1 MGRKA
6 KNKQGP
12 PAPLAEL
19 QRPKAQGAAAAKGKR
34 VSSQSSSSAA
44 AATKGK
50 RKAVEEVPQVNGS
63 SSKTAR
69 RTQADVKA
77 SKSGKKADKAAE
89 RR

>member
-19 QRPKAQGAAAAKGKR
+19 QRPKAQGGAAAKGKR
-34 VSSQSSSSAA
+34 VSSQSSSAA

-50 RKAVEEVPQVNGS
+50 RKAVEEVPQANGS
-63 SSKTAR
+63 SSKAAR